1 MYYYDKSQYVELNTY
16 LHYIRKLQTICK
28 YPIQLVFYQMGN
40 VFPPYLAFIY
50 ILAGMAATWSAKNRK
65 IMCKCLGIAAKTNFA
80 ISFCLKTLQL
90 AFRTSVRK
98 HFNKDL
104 LYHSCIRNLLV
115 LSVKTISAIFHK
127 LHSFGDFTARYEQ
140 LERVRYL
147 HSYRLSTQWSVEK
160 YIF

>member
-1 MYYYDKSQYVELNTY
+1 
-16 LHYIRKLQTICK
+16 
-28 YPIQLVFYQMGN
+28 
-40 VFPPYLAFIY
+40 
-50 ILAGMAATWSAKNRK
+50 MAATWSAKNRK
-65 IMCKCLGIAAKTNFA
+65 IMYKCVGIAAKTNFA
-80 ISFCLKTLQL
+80 IFLFKKFLQL

-104 LYHSCIRNLLV
+104 FYHSYIRILLV

-147 HSYRLSTQWSVEK
+147 VS
-160 YIF
+160 IG